1 MDHGRELNNHERAE
15 LARRDEGRTCK
26 LSMHADTIMLV
37 YSLTIVLEILAT
49 DDDVNSK
56 FWKLMFACL
65 SFDPNEEASIQTT
78 HLTPL
83 FKKNLKIY
91 NINDANKY
99 C

>member
-1 MDHGRELNNHERAE
+1 MQIVNARGHNNAG
-15 LARRDEGRTCK
+15 LFIDNC
-26 LSMHADTIMLV
+26 
-37 YSLTIVLEILAT
+37 LEILAT
-49 DDDVNSK
+49 DDEVNFK
-56 FWKLMFACL
+56 LWKLMFACL
-65 SFDPNEEASIQTT
+65 SFDPNEEASMQTT